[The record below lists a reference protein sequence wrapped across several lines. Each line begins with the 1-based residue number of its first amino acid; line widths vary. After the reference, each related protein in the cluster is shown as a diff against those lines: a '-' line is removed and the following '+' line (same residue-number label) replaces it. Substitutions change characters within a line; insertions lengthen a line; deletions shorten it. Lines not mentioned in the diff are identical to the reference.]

1 MSLTRKRSGSLTR
14 RRSPCAVIGAN
25 RRRARSPSETSA
37 LSLRCLTRSLGGVF
51 AKSNPLSRSSID
63 AATSVVPCAIAIS
76 IKAETRAV
84 TARVRAHAG
93 YDASADLLSSHLRCF
108 QAVAPI
114 ASTTLRAPASRLP
127 GSQRCPG
134 WERQLRFG
142 SGRCSSH
149 PVRFET
155 RCRLHIR
162 LGARGQRARLGC
174 RRIGCAEKASAA
186 ASESVAEPMSER
198 TCAPTHRHQ
207 TGALGGPRRCNAAQA
222 FGLLAGRPLSN
233 TGREQC
239 LRHSR
244 LPLAPCARRA
254 GARARRYRRGGSACR
269 QLLPPPCAP
278 AWPSR

>member
-1 MSLTRKRSGSLTR
+1 MRSRCFTRSSGRVFAESTLYRDRESSKNRCRPR
-14 RRSPCAVIGAN
+14 RVFGAQ
-25 RRRARSPSETSA
+25 SPSVSSRNSICRVASELAGCDASDD
-37 LSLRCLTRSLGGVF
+37 V
-51 AKSNPLSRSSID
+51 LSRLFLQLNE
-63 AATSVVPCAIAIS
+63 ALR
-76 IKAETRAV
+76 AE
-84 TARVRAHAG
+84 RV
-93 YDASADLLSSHLRCF
+93 F
-108 QAVAPI
+108 EAVAPI

-134 WERQLRFG
+134 WERQLRFY
-142 SGRCSSH
+142 SGRCPSH

-155 RCRLHIR
+155 RCRLHVR
-162 LGARGQRARLGC
+162 LGARGQRARVRY
-174 RRIGCAEKASAA
+174 RRIRYAAKASPA

-207 TGALGGPRRCNAAQA
+207 TGALGGPRRYNAAQA

-278 AWPSR
+278 ARPSR